1 MTGPARR
8 CDLHGMGVLVT
19 RPAHQA
25 DRLCAWIEASAG
37 RPIRFPA
44 IEIQPAVSK
53 EARKRLADA
62 STYDLLVFVSA
73 NAVHHALPLL
83 PAATKGRNIA
93 AVGERTAQALADA
106 GFSEILIPAAG
117 ADSEGLLALPAF
129 CRVSKRRI
137 LIVRGGGGRA
147 LLGDELQKRGANV
160 DYAEVYR
167 RSRPQRDPRNLLQG
181 WHRMVDV
188 VTVSS
193 VAGLDN
199 LFRMLGDP
207 GTALLQRTP
216 LVVVSPRLADRARAH
231 GCHKVHVAAS
241 ALDQAVLDSLCRLAE
256 HSG

>member
-1 MTGPARR
+1 MIQPPCHLGG
-8 CDLHGMGVLVT
+8 LGVLVT

-25 DRLCAWIEASAG
+25 DALCELIEQAHG
-37 RPIRFPA
+37 RPIRFPTL
-44 IEIQPAVSK
+44 EILPAADPAA
-53 EARKRLADA
+53 ARAALRGPC
-62 STYDLLVFVSA
+62 DLLVFVSA
-73 NAVHHALPLL
+73 NAVEHAYPLL
-83 PAATKGRNIA
+83 PDDLPADLPIA
-93 AVGERTAQALADA
+93 AVGAATAQRLVEC
-106 GFSEILIPAAG
+106 GLEPTLVPAHRF
-117 ADSEGLLALPAF
+117 DSEGLLALPALQDLHG
-129 CRVSKRRI
+129 RTVV
-137 LIVRGGGGRA
+137 IVRGNEGRTT
-147 LLGDELQKRGANV
+147 LGETLSARGATV
-160 DYAEVYR
+160 VYAEVYR

-181 WHRMVDV
+181 WDRMVDV